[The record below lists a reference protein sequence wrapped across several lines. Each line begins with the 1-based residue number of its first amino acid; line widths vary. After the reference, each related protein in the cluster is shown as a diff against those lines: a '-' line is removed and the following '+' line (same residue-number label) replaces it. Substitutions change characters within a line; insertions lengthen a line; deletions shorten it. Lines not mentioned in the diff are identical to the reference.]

1 MNSLSERIALSNVP
15 GSIAYGN
22 LSAVQVLLRV
32 KNSHWRLV
40 RQSPQGKDRH
50 FEGSCALIT
59 SEHWSVRACALEQ
72 VMFRKSHTRPGLEV
86 EHGKPLEI
94 LQEKKSSCCCEKLW
108 ILGLE
113 PTNVC
118 PPKFFITCEK

>member
-40 RQSPQGKDRH
+40 RQSPQGKDCH
-50 FEGSCALIT
+50 FEGSYALIA
-59 SEHWSVRACALEQ
+59 SKHWSVRACALEQ
-72 VMFRKSHTRPGLEV
+72 VMLWKSHTRLGLEV
-86 EHGKPLEI
+86 GHRKPLEI
-94 LQEKKSSCCCEKLW
+94 LQKKKPSCYCEKLW
-108 ILGLE
+108 ILELE

-118 PPKFFITCEK
+118 SSKLFITCEK